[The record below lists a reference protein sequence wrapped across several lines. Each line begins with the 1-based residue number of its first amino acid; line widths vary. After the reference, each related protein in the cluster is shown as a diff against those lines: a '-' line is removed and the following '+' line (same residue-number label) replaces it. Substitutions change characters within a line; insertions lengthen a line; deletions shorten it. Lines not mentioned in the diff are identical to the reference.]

1 MLFGSLWVTV
11 VLVVGAV
18 GTLVASATAAAKK
31 SYPWFVACWSLFTVW
46 YGWMLVEGGFPGVS
60 VVSVVSLVGVA
71 VVALVVG
78 LYAVFLAFVTMFG
91 LGASRYTTFWYVFVG
106 SSVACVA
113 LVVVGAVALLLSALG
128 MPG

>member
-1 MLFGSLWVTV
+1 MLFGLSWVAV

-46 YGWMLVEGGFPGVS
+46 YGWLLVEGGFPGVS
-60 VVSVVSLVGVA
+60 GVSLVA

-78 LYAVFLAFVTMFG
+78 LYAMFLTFVTMFG
-91 LGASRYTTFWYVFVG
+91 LGVSRYTTFWYVFVG
-106 SSVACVA
+106 SLVASVA
-113 LVVVGAVALLLSALG
+113 LFVVGAVALWLSALG